1 MPVFRVRLKVAP
13 GIKHKPHRTSMKKVD
28 EHSQVPANSFLS
40 RGKVR
45 MGALKIKVCGM
56 RDPENVSGVV
66 AALPDFLGFI
76 FYPKSKRFVG
86 FVPSPEILGAVKDS
100 VKKVGVFVDETP
112 EKVLEIYQNW
122 KLSAIQLHGHETP
135 EYCRQIRNSGIVV
148 FKAFSVDESFDFAT
162 LEAYSK
168 VCDYFLFDTKGQ
180 LPGGTGQKFN
190 WQLLGNYKG
199 DIPFFLSGGI
209 GADDLEAIR
218 HFSHPRW
225 CGIDIN
231 SGFEISPALK
241 DVEKVKSFISEI
253 KRKE

>member
-1 MPVFRVRLKVAP
+1 
-13 GIKHKPHRTSMKKVD
+13 MKKVY
-28 EHSQVPANSFLS
+28 EHSKFPASSFPS
-40 RGKVR
+40 WGKVR

-66 AALPDFLGFI
+66 DARPDFIGFI

-86 FVPSPEILGAVKDS
+86 FEPSPEVFGNVPEK

-122 KLSAIQLHGHETP
+122 KLDVVQLHGHETP
-135 EYCRQIRNSGIVV
+135 EYCKQIQNSGITV

-162 LEAYSK
+162 LKVYSE

-180 LPGGTGQKFN
+180 LPGGTGQKFK
-190 WQLLGNYKG
+190 WQLLEKYTGNV
-199 DIPFFLSGGI
+199 PFFLSGGI
-209 GADDLEAIR
+209 GPYGVEAIR

-241 DVEKVKSFISEI
+241 DIEKVVMFIEEI
-253 KRKE
+253 RK